1 MARQQN
7 LQRERASIEAAAL
20 MVFAC
25 TFNAFLALINAHVAR
40 LNTSHVLL
48 SEVIIIGLSCFSIAK
63 NSHISGKKIDYPTVF
78 FFLFFVIVFGI
89 TGLAGQLPSPKFL
102 RDMLIIPIFYL
113 LGRNIT
119 SKTLITTVQVLTIT
133 VLITMIIEGWFTNS
147 YVALLQ
153 PSSYYTNTRGVQ
165 ELAGDSSGLFRNSL
179 GFAGRFSFGIF
190 NTHRLS
196 SIFLEQVSLANFSM
210 ILGIFTIT
218 LWESSSSKQR
228 LLFVGTIVLILLTNN
243 TRTGAVFALIALVGF
258 YIFPALPSMTSI
270 IYMPSVL
277 ALGALLYSFSSFN
290 PNILSDT
297 IQGRIGLTMFRLG
310 ELDLK
315 SIFMGNLSLANN
327 MQDSG
332 YLYLIYSQT
341 LFGLIYFWLFTSSI
355 ASGSS
360 NSAKRFSNATSVF
373 IAFNLLIGAGI
384 FTIKT
389 SAILWVVA
397 GFVAQSSSAK
407 EDGSRAWP

>member
-1 MARQQN
+1 MTRQED
-7 LQRERASIEAAAL
+7 LQLERASLEAAVL
-20 MVFAC
+20 MVCAC
-25 TFNAFLALINAHVAR
+25 TFNAFLALINAHIAR
-40 LNTSHVLL
+40 LNTTHVLL
-48 SEVIIIGLSCFSIAK
+48 SEILIIGLSCFSIAK
-63 NSHISGKKIDYPTVF
+63 NSHICKKIIDSPTLF
-78 FFLFFVIVFGI
+78 FFVLFAIIFGI
-89 TGLAGQLPSPKFL
+89 TGLSGQLPSPKFL

-113 LGRNIT
+113 LGRNINRT
-119 SKTLITTVQVLTIT
+119 TLISTMQALTIT
-133 VLITMIIEGWFTNS
+133 VLVTMILEGCFTSS

-153 PSSYYTNTRGVQ
+153 PGSYYTNTRGVQ

-179 GFAGRFSFGIF
+179 GFTGRFSFGIF
-190 NTHRLS
+190 DTHRLS

-210 ILGIFTIT
+210 ILGIFCIT
-218 LWESSSSKQR
+218 LWESLTSKQR
-228 LLFVGTIVLILLTNN
+228 LFFIGVIILILLTNN
-243 TRTGAVFALIALVGF
+243 TRTGAVFALLILAGF
-258 YIFPALPSMTSI
+258 YIFPSLPALSSV
-270 IYMPSVL
+270 IYMPAVL
-277 ALGALLYSFSSFN
+277 ALGAVMYSFSTFN

-297 IQGRIGLTMFRLG
+297 IQGRIGLTMYRLG

-341 LFGLIYFWLFTSSI
+341 LFGLLYFWLFTSSI
-355 ASGSS
+355 ASGPSA
-360 NSAKRFSNATSVF
+360 SAKRFTNATSIF

-397 GFVAQSSSAK
+397 GFVAQSSSIRSNSLRT
-407 EDGSRAWP
+407 GL